1 MKNNLRLTNSL
12 TRQKELFKPINS
24 NKITMYA
31 CGPTVYDNPHV
42 GNARSLVVFDTLFR
56 VLKMIY
62 GKNVSYVRNITDV
75 DDKIIEASKKNNKS
89 IKEITESVTKT
100 FHKDCESLNCLKPTE
115 EPKATEHIKKMIEMT
130 SSLIKKGFAYENKGH
145 VYFSVAAFKN
155 YGKLSNKNLAELKTG
170 NRIEVSDLKKNPMD
184 FVLWKPSDPKDPGW
198 ESPWGRG
205 RPGWHL
211 ECSVMSEKYLGK
223 NFDIHGGGLD
233 LIFPHHENEIAQSCC
248 NNSNDSFAN
257 YWVHNGFVT
266 INKEKMSKS
275 LGNIITIFDA
285 VKKYSG
291 QVVRLALLSAHYSQ
305 PLDWNDE
312 LLQNQKN
319 TIEKWYNLYEKTN
332 EENILDISE
341 TLLDDLNTPG
351 FIAKIHELYNSA
363 NNGDKK
369 SKSLFNNACK
379 LIGLFNINKDK
390 WEDFKKSNIKVSEE
404 YILKKIAERTK
415 AKKDGNF
422 NLADKIRKDLLNQG
436 IVIEDQ
442 QDKTVWK
449 LK

>member
-1 MKNNLRLTNSL
+1 
-12 TRQKELFKPINS
+12 
-24 NKITMYA
+24 
-31 CGPTVYDNPHV
+31 
-42 GNARSLVVFDTLFR
+42 
-56 VLKMIY
+56 MIY

-155 YGKLSNKNLAELKTG
+155 YGKLSNKNLDELKTG

-442 QDKTVWK
+442 QDKTIWK
-449 LK
+449 LHLGMELKLKVLIFLLRIKTKLQMFYQKLE